1 MFLYIITSAPCYS
14 QRPFLLQIHFKFV
27 LCMFLLVKI
36 HLKKI
41 SGAGDMARELKTLTA
56 SPEVLSSIPRN
67 CMVAHNH
74 L

>member
-14 QRPFLLQIHFKFV
+14 QRPFLLQIYFKFV
-27 LCMFLLVKI
+27 LCKFLLTKI

-41 SGAGDMARELKTLTA
+41 SGAGDLAQQLKTLTA
-56 SPEVLSSIPRN
+56 PPEVLSSIPRN
-67 CMVAHNH
+67 CMVADNH